1 MAMVSGVVL
10 PVFGV
15 VLVGFLVARLGVL
28 DKSAND
34 GLSRFVF
41 NIAIPCMLFHTMAT
55 VALTAVTPWPFLT
68 AYYLGALS
76 VFGIALLATHWLF
89 RRTAPERALNG
100 MASCYSNA
108 VLLGIPLVLAAYG
121 EASAVPLFLMVACQG
136 PLLFAL
142 GTLLVESALGSRGEM
157 RRVPRKV
164 FDNLVRNPVIL
175 SIAAGLI
182 YNLSDIGF
190 IAPVESAIGIISKAV
205 PACALVSLGA
215 SLSQYR
221 LSGDLRE
228 PLLLVGL
235 KNIVQPLIVWLLA
248 SFVFALPLLW
258 VKVAVVL
265 AALPS
270 GVMAHVFA
278 RHYQL
283 NEPVVSQTIILS
295 TTLSL
300 VTLSLILWLL

>member
-1 MAMVSGVVL
+1 
-10 PVFGV
+10 
-15 VLVGFLVARLGVL
+15 
-28 DKSAND
+28 
-34 GLSRFVF
+34 
-41 NIAIPCMLFHTMAT
+41 MAT
-55 VALTAVTPWPFLT
+55 VELTAVTPW
-68 AYYLGALS
+68 ALS
-76 VFGIALLATHWLF
+76 HCLLSGRAQRFWY
-89 RRTAPERALNG
+89 RTVGDPLVVSAHRARTGTQRHGELLLERSAPRN
-100 MASCYSNA
+100 ST
-108 VLLGIPLVLAAYG
+108 VLAAYG

-248 SFVFALPLLW
+248 SFVFALPLLC